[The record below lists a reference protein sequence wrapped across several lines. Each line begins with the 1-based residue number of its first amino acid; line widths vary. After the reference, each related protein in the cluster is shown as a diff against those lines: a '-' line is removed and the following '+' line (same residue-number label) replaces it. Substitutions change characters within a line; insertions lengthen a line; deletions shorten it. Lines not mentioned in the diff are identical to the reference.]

1 MNPPPSTYKNENPA
15 SKLTREHYNRPE
27 VREVILRICSLSGS
41 YQDGFRW
48 FQGGQKGWY
57 KYVNGEYYGNQGNEA
72 GYRRVTRKY
81 RTLHHTTGFFKPEV
95 FETDFSEMKKDNSV
109 ESELNKFSK
118 KNCVGY
124 TALFDIDTIDE
135 VNGHGT
141 NIEQPEVKA
150 AVEKMVKFVCDEL
163 KQYAPNSVYAAFSGG
178 GAYVLLHHEVFQDY
192 MDYFS
197 GKENQLE
204 NIILLSDALNLFIT
218 RLVQR
223 FREEYPEAGK
233 YVKIDAINQPK
244 RAVKTLLSIHK
255 KKPYAVIPLDTEN
268 PIIDFEAA
276 KLPLRESVIKSCE
289 NWYKGGDRENGFLE
303 MLHPLMVECQKE
315 QRIKYKLIDNNEP
328 CTLPEVQDIPGI
340 KKFPPCIKNII
351 EKPTGGEGATRAL
364 SVLAAFLGHIG
375 WSREDAFNLWS
386 TVAKRWNA
394 ETSNIF
400 NSWFG
405 KMKCAS
411 CRTLMSP
418 GSEYPKVNLV
428 KFGVCKPDARC
439 LNKNLSNPVY
449 VASEELYLK
458 SFSEVRV
465 L

>member
-1 MNPPPSTYKNENPA
+1 MNPSTYKNENPA
-15 SKLTREHYNRPE
+15 SELTREHYR
-27 VREVILRICSLSGS
+27 REDVQNTILRICALHGDS
-41 YQDGFRW
+41 QDGFRW
-48 FQGGQKGWY
+48 LQGGQRGWY
-57 KYVNGEYYGNQGNEA
+57 KYVNGKCYGNKGNKTDYA
-72 GYRRVTRKY
+72 QVTEKY
-81 RTLHHTTGFFKPEV
+81 RTLHHTTGFFRSEI
-95 FETDFSEMKKDNSV
+95 FETDFTQMQKDTSV

-150 AVEKMVKFVCDEL
+150 AVEKMVKFVCNEL
-163 KQYAPNSVYAAFSGG
+163 KQYAPNSVYTAFSGG

-192 MDYFS
+192 IDYFS
-197 GKENQLE
+197 GKENQVE
-204 NIILLSDALNLFIT
+204 NIILLSDALNLYIT
-218 RLVQR
+218 QLVKR
-223 FREEYPEAGK
+223 FQEAEPEAGK

-244 RAVKTLLSIHK
+244 RAVKTLLSVHK
-255 KKPYAVIPLDTEN
+255 KKPYAVIPLDPASPEIN
-268 PIIDFEAA
+268 FEAA
-276 KLPLRESVIKSCE
+276 KLPLSDSVIKSCE
-289 NWYKGGDRENGFLE
+289 DWYKGGDRENGFFE

-315 QRIKYKLIDNNEP
+315 HRIKYKLIGNNEP
-328 CTLPEVQDIPGI
+328 CTLPEVRDIPEI
-340 KKFPPCIKNII
+340 KKFPPCMRNIV
-351 EKPTGGEGATRAL
+351 EKPVGGAGATRAL

-411 CRTLMSP
+411 CRTLMIP
-418 GSEYPKVNLV
+418 GSQFPHVNLV
-428 KFGVCKPDARC
+428 EFGVCKPDVRC
-439 LNKNLSNPVY
+439 LNRNLSNPVY